1 MHIALFCQVVD
12 NYGDIGVCWRLA
24 RQWMADS
31 QPDYPELAVTLWVDD
46 LPSFRKICAA
56 VDPELALQCI
66 EGVVIR
72 PWRYAELV
80 GATVVIEAFGCHLPA
95 AVEEVMRVPPMAVSA
110 TGVPHS
116 SMPPNPVP
124 HLKWINLEYLSAE
137 DWVETCHRGAS
148 PQRGGLTKY
157 FFFPGFGPNTG
168 GLLCERDLQARRL
181 AFLQDEAAQ
190 ATWWRQIGIV
200 KPQDAIIVSLFCYPH
215 APLAG
220 LFAAWQ
226 TGAQAVLCLVPE
238 GIAAEALAAHFA
250 CDAATLVPGAHLQQ
264 GALTVHIIPF
274 VDQPAYDHLLW
285 QCDLN
290 LVRGE
295 DSFVRAQWAERP
307 LLWHIYPQDEEV
319 HLEKMQA
326 FLNRYLAGLPETMVA
341 SMLAFSLAWNRGQD
355 GELGRLWPQWVAQ
368 MREWREHAAKWRA
381 VLASNGNLA
390 DNLLQFIGKID

>member
-24 RQWMADS
+24 RQWMAES
-31 QPDYPELAVTLWVDD
+31 PPDNPAFAVTLWVDD
-46 LPSFRKICAA
+46 LQSFNKICANVNPALA
-56 VDPELALQCI
+56 VQCVA
-66 EGVVIR
+66 GVQIR
-72 PWRYAELV
+72 PWRDAEL
-80 GATVVIEAFGCHLPA
+80 GDATVVIEAFACHLPA
-95 AVEEVMRVPPMAVSA
+95 ALEDVMCAPRPGTSA
-110 TGVPHS
+110 
-116 SMPPNPVP
+116 
-124 HLKWINLEYLSAE
+124 LKWIILEYLSAE

-157 FFFPGFGPNTG
+157 FFFPGFSANTG

-181 AFLQDEAAQ
+181 AFLQDETAQ
-190 ATWWRQIGIV
+190 ASWWRQLGIV
-200 KPQDAIIVSLFCYPH
+200 KTDNAILVSLFCYTH

-226 TGAQAVLCLVPE
+226 AGGQAVLCLVPE
-238 GIAAEALAAHFA
+238 GIARSALAVFFA
-250 CDAATLVPGAHLQQ
+250 CDEATLVPGARLQQ
-264 GALTVHIIPF
+264 GVLTVHIIPF
-274 VDQPAYDHLLW
+274 VDQPAYDLLLW

-307 LLWHIYPQDEEV
+307 MLWHIYPQEDEV

-326 FLNRYLAGLPETMVA
+326 FLNRYLASLPNAMQTCMQA
-341 SMLAFSLAWNRGQD
+341 LSLAWNRGQAS
-355 GELGRLWPQWVAQ
+355 ELLRIWPQWVAQ
-368 MREWREHAAKWRA
+368 MPQWREHAANWRA

-390 DNLLQFIGKID
+390 DNLLQFIEKID